1 MYSTKALRMVQNG
14 RVFYVAVI
22 PAGTLVDIAKV
33 DAWNPDDPRG
43 MSGYQRAPNMSR
55 KRQIA
60 EYVAGENAIM
70 PAGGLLNARPR
81 DAEGGSSYGELLDF
95 SAEWEEGDLAYGQLS
110 IPETAQPL
118 YIVDMQ
124 HRLGGYEYAIDR
136 QGHDELR
143 DFPLVVTIA
152 DGLSLHEEVEQFHL
166 INTTQKKVRTDLARR
181 LLVIQVQDT
190 DRRLALDERGR
201 LWEAKGPVIAAILN
215 SEEGTW
221 QGKIL
226 PPNKSKR
233 EQPATVVRETSFVNS
248 LKPILQTPYFVRQRE
263 EDAAKLLSRYWEAIG
278 RAFPEAIRHP
288 QGHVLQ
294 KTPGVFSL
302 HAIAPEVF
310 ELARDRSGRGTIDTD
325 TLYEVLRPLDS
336 LGSEFWASD
345 NEEGA
350 AVYGSMKGFRILASQ
365 LRQLLPELAIQ

>member
-1 MYSTKALRMVQNG
+1 MVQNG

-22 PAGTLVDIAKV
+22 PAGALVSIAKV
-33 DAWNPDDPRG
+33 DAWDPNDPRG
-43 MSGYQRAPNMSR
+43 MTGYQRAPNMSR

-60 EYVAGENAIM
+60 EYVAGQDAIM
-70 PAGGLLNARPR
+70 PAGGLLNAR
-81 DAEGGSSYGELLDF
+81 AAVHEGSTSYGEVLDF
-95 SAEWEEGDLAYGQLS
+95 VPEWEEDGLAYGELS

-124 HRLGGYEYAIDR
+124 HRLGGYEYAIEKA
-136 QGHDELR
+136 GHDELR

-152 DGLSLHEEVEQFHL
+152 DGLSLHEEIEQFHL

-181 LLVIQVQDT
+181 LLVIQAQDT
-190 DRRLALDERGR
+190 DRRLALDERGK

-215 SEEGTW
+215 SEEGAW

-278 RAFPEAIRHP
+278 RAFPEAMRHP

-310 ELARDRSGRGTIDTD
+310 ELARDRARRGTIDTD
-325 TLYEVLRPLDS
+325 TLYEVLRPLEG
-336 LGSEFWASD
+336 LGSKYWASD

-365 LRQLLPELAIQ
+365 LRQLLPELAIH

>member
-1 MYSTKALRMVQNG
+1 MTQNG

-22 PAGTLVDIAKV
+22 PAGTLVDMARV
-33 DAWNPDDPRG
+33 DVWDPDDPRG
-43 MSGYQRAPNMSR
+43 MSGYQRAPSLAR

-60 EYVAGENAIM
+60 EYVSGHDAIM
-70 PAGGLLNARPR
+70 PAGGLLNARAANGG
-81 DAEGGSSYGELLDF
+81 DGSSYGEVLDF
-95 SAEWEEGDLAYGQLS
+95 VPDWEEGNLAYGELT
-110 IPETAQPL
+110 IPDTAQPL
-118 YIVDMQ
+118 RIVDMQ
-124 HRLGGYEYAIDR
+124 HRLGGYEYAIER
-136 QGHDELR
+136 GGHDELR

-181 LLVIQVQDT
+181 LLVIQAQDT
-190 DRRLALDERGR
+190 DRRLALDERGK

-215 SEEGTW
+215 SEEGAW
-221 QGKIL
+221 QAKIL

-263 EDAAKLLSRYWEAIG
+263 EDAAKLLSRYWEAIA
-278 RAFPEAIRHP
+278 RVFPEAMRHP

-310 ELARDRSGRGTIDTD
+310 ELARDRAGRGAIDAD
-325 TLYEVLRPLDS
+325 TLYEVLRPLES

-345 NEEGA
+345 NEAGA
-350 AVYGSMKGFRILASQ
+350 AVYGSMKGFRMLASQ
-365 LRQLLPELAIQ
+365 LRQLLPELAIR